1 MKVFALCDV
10 NNFYVSCERMFRPDL
25 NHKPVIV
32 LSNNDGCVI
41 SRSDQ
46 AKALGIEMAVPFHEV
61 KAIVQKHQVNWF
73 SSNYCLYGDMSY
85 RFNQVLKQH
94 CDQVISYSVDESF
107 MCFEGYRESFRTIGL
122 KIKTHLQSTLS
133 LPVCVGFAPT
143 KTLAKLA
150 NHVAKKNKKASRGVV
165 DMTVESTRH
174 YWLKRIA
181 IDKVWGIGRQLSK
194 ALIRQN
200 IYTAWDLHQA
210 DPATLRRQFSVNM
223 ERMIWELRGVAC
235 LQFDDVPLSKKSIL
249 NSRSFGHTI
258 NDCNDLKEA
267 LAYHVSRCCEK
278 LRNQGSLA
286 SVVTLYLYGKRENH
300 TYLHRPSMT
309 VVLPEPSDDTGV
321 FIQAIEGGLQQIFK
335 ANMGYKKA
343 GIMLNDLV
351 SKNCYQPDLFS
362 PVKTRPALMQ
372 CMDNINFKYGRDSL
386 KFASLGFE
394 KKWAMRANAKSPNYT
409 TRWSDIIK
417 ISA

>member
-10 NNFYVSCERMFRPDL
+10 NSFYVSCERIFRPDL
-25 NHKPVIV
+25 NHKPVVV

-41 SRSDQ
+41 SISEE
-46 AKALGIEMAVPFHEV
+46 AKALGIPMAVPFHEV
-61 KAIVQKHQVNWF
+61 KAIVNKHQINWF
-73 SSNYCLYGDMSY
+73 SSNYCLYGDMSQ
-85 RFNQVLKQH
+85 RFNQLLKQH
-94 CDQVISYSVDESF
+94 CDRVVSYSVDESF
-107 MCFEGYRESFRTIGL
+107 MLFEGYQENFRTIGL
-122 KIKTHLQSTLS
+122 KIKTHLQNTLS

-150 NHVAKKNKKASRGVV
+150 NHVAKKNKKASHGVV

-174 YWLKRIA
+174 YWLKQITV
-181 IDKVWGIGRQLSK
+181 DKIWGVGRQLSK
-194 ALIRQN
+194 ALIQQN
-200 IYTAWDLHQA
+200 IHTAWDLHQA

-223 ERMIWELRGVAC
+223 ERLILELRGTAC
-235 LQFDDVPLSKKSIL
+235 LQFDDVPASKKSIL

-258 NDCNDLKEA
+258 NDIQDLKEA

-286 SVVTLYLYGKRENH
+286 RVVSLFLYANKKDRDYLY
-300 TYLHRPSMT
+300 RPSLT
-309 VVLPEPSDDTGV
+309 LNLPEPTDDTGT
-321 FIQAIEGGLQQIFK
+321 FIQAIEAGLQQIFRPHL
-335 ANMGYKKA
+335 GYKKA

-351 SKNCYQPDLFS
+351 PKTCYQPDLFS

-372 CMDNINFKYGRDSL
+372 CMDDINLKYGKDSL
-386 KFASLGFE
+386 KFASLGFAE
-394 KKWAMRANAKSPNYT
+394 KWAMRANAKSPNYT

-417 ISA
+417 IPA

>member
-25 NHKPVIV
+25 NNKPVIV

-61 KAIVQKHQVNWF
+61 KAIIKKHEVNWF
-73 SSNYCLYGDMSY
+73 SSNYCLYGDMSQ
-85 RFNQVLKQH
+85 RFNHILKQH

-122 KIKTHLQSTLS
+122 KIKAHLQSTLS

-174 YWLKRIA
+174 YWLKRIQVNK
-181 IDKVWGIGRQLSK
+181 IWGVGRQLSK
-194 ALIRQN
+194 ALVRQN
-200 IYTAWDLHQA
+200 INTAWDLHQA

-235 LQFDDVPLSKKSIL
+235 LQFDDVPISKKSIL

-258 NDCNDLKEA
+258 NDCGDLKEA

-286 SVVTLYLYGKRENH
+286 SVVTLYLYGKRNNH

-321 FIQAIEGGLQQIFK
+321 FIQAIEGSLHKIFK

-351 SKNCYQPDLFS
+351 PKTCYQPDLFS

-372 CMDNINFKYGRDSL
+372 CMDNINLKYGRDSL
-386 KFASLGFE
+386 KFASLGFQN
-394 KKWAMRANAKSPNYT
+394 KWAMRANAKSPNYT
-409 TRWSDIIK
+409 TRWSDIIR